1 VTFKVV
7 PGEKVGVCGRTGA
20 GKSSLIQCVFRMV
33 TLAGGAIEVDGVDT
47 RDIPLPVLRG
57 KLGMVPQ
64 DSWLFSG
71 TLRSNLDV
79 FNQYTDAEIWATLEL
94 VNLAPSIKSYE
105 EGLSKEV
112 EEKGTNFSVGTVQLI
127 CLARVL
133 LKKPKIIF
141 MDEAT
146 ASVDLETD
154 SLVQDTIRKAFSECT
169 IITIAHRIL
178 TIIDFDKVL
187 VLNFGKVVEYGA
199 PNDLLSD
206 SFEFFSNLVDSTGK
220 ESAKELRSRAS
231 KAAK

>member
-71 TLRSNLDV
+71 TLRSNLDA

-112 EEKGTNFSVGTVQLI
+112 EEKGTNFSVGTVQMI

-141 MDEAT
+141 WTRPQLPWTLRPTVSSRIQSEKLSPNAPLLQLRT
-146 ASVDLETD
+146 AS
-154 SLVQDTIRKAFSECT
+154 
-169 IITIAHRIL
+169 
-178 TIIDFDKVL
+178 
-187 VLNFGKVVEYGA
+187 
-199 PNDLLSD
+199 
-206 SFEFFSNLVDSTGK
+206 
-220 ESAKELRSRAS
+220 
-231 KAAK
+231 